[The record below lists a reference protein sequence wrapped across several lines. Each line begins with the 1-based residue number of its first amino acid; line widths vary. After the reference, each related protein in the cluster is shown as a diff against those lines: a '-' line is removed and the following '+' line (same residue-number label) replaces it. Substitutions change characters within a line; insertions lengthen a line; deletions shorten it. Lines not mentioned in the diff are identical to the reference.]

1 MHRNDIGDIN
11 PKYYILL
18 LQIIS
23 KYIPEGKII
32 LFGSRAK
39 KTAHQGSDIDITID
53 CGQKITDGRIAL
65 LRLDIEEDLNI
76 PIPVDLSD
84 FYDLPK
90 TFQDSIKQ
98 EGIIWRH

>member
-1 MHRNDIGDIN
+1 
-11 PKYYILL
+11 
-18 LQIIS
+18 
-23 KYIPEGKII
+23 
-32 LFGSRAK
+32 
-39 KTAHQGSDIDITID
+39 
-53 CGQKITDGRIAL
+53 